1 MTDLTFTLLADGA
14 SDAALIPILTWTLR
28 QRMPGCA
35 MQAEIADLRRMPNPP
50 RDLPTRIQEALNLYP
65 CDVLFVHRDAENQDP
80 ERRYCEIKEAIERL
94 APRIPRPRC
103 VCVVP
108 VRMQEAWLLIDP
120 AAIRRAAGN
129 PNGTA
134 EIVLPAAAS
143 IESIPDP
150 KERLYELLKIAS
162 ELSGRRLKKFRPER
176 CAHLIAENILDFLP
190 LRQLPAFRR
199 LEADIVRIASS
210 FFL

>member
-1 MTDLTFTLLADGA
+1 MTELNLTLLADGS
-14 SDAALIPILTWTLR
+14 SDAALIPILTWALR
-28 QRMPGCA
+28 QRMPTSA
-35 MQAEIADLRRMPNPP
+35 MQAEIADLRRLPNPP
-50 RDLPTRIQEALNLYP
+50 RDLSGRIQEALHLYP

-80 ERRYCEIKEAIERL
+80 EFRYREIKEAIESL
-94 APRIPRPRC
+94 DPWIARPRY

-134 EIVLPAAAS
+134 ELELPAAGS
-143 IESIPDP
+143 IESIPNP
-150 KERLYELLKIAS
+150 KERLYDLLKAAS
-162 ELSGRRLKKFRPER
+162 ELCGRRLKKFRPDR
-176 CAHLIAENILDFLP
+176 RVLLPAEYVSDFLP

-199 LEADIVRIASS
+199 LEADIMEIASS